1 MTANKEQDDSGGTL
15 GGDECWILPVEKGSR
30 TNSPP
35 PPVLAGLPACRQ
47 YGRDCLKEDG
57 LWKVTTTRTR
67 YSAVPSLPYIH

>member
-35 PPVLAGLPACRQ
+35 PQFWLACLHAGSTVGIVSKRMDS
-47 YGRDCLKEDG
+47 GR
-57 LWKVTTTRTR
+57 
-67 YSAVPSLPYIH
+67 